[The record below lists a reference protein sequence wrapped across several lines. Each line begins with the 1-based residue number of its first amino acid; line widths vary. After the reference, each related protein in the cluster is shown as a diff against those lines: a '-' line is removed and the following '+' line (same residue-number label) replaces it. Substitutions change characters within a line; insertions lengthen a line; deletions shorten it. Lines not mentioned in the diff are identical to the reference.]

1 MNHHNTPTFP
11 KEAVKMI
18 STKPTNSKIVDTL
31 IEDSFDWLEI
41 YEKAMKEGDLQKAS
55 LALKNVEI
63 ARTQWEEIQ
72 GI

>member
-1 MNHHNTPTFP
+1 
-11 KEAVKMI
+11 MI
-18 STKPTNSKIVDTL
+18 STKPTKSKIVDTL

-41 YEKAMKEGDLQKAS
+41 YEKAAKEGDLQKAS
-55 LALKNVEI
+55 LALKNIEI

>member
-1 MNHHNTPTFP
+1 
-11 KEAVKMI
+11 MI

-31 IEDSFDWLEI
+31 VEDSFDWLEI
-41 YEKAMKEGDLQKAS
+41 YQKAVKEGDLQKAS
-55 LALKNVEI
+55 MALKEIEI